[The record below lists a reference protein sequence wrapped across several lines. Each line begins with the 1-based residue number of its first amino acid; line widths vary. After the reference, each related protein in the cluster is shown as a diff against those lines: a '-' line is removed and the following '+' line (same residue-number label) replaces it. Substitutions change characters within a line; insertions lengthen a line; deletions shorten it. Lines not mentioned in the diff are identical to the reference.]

1 MARLFFAQRS
11 AGDAVQA
18 LVERQRAA
26 SIAER
31 TTLHVH
37 LHRLPTGAQ
46 YQTLVLQWR
55 LRQVEAVIGWLDAC
69 AAPQPGTALVAY
81 PIAALTDS
89 ANPML
94 AHQFVAYVCSSAG
107 QQVLVQH
114 GFIAADTTAAPP
126 AAPHT
131 LPTEPAPRVL
141 RVFAAASLTSAFE
154 VLGAAFGTQHPGVE
168 IIFSF
173 AGSHHLA
180 QQLANGPPADVFA
193 AAHRT
198 SMDAAIQMGRVQTG
212 SERICAYNRLAVV
225 TGRTNSLPFHSLG
238 DLAQPGRRL
247 VFGSDATA
255 VGHYALDLLEQ
266 VDHAGAFGARGRL
279 AVLQNVVGY
288 AATPRAVLERI
299 IAGEADAGIVFVSDY
314 HSAADQVRSPVI
326 YPTLLPW
333 SLS

>member
-1 MARLFFAQRS
+1 ADRRRRP
-11 AGDAVQA
+11 AG
-18 LVERQRAA
+18 RFTPPIPPR
-26 SIAER
+26 
-31 TTLHVH
+31 
-37 LHRLPTGAQ
+37 PTC
-46 YQTLVLQWR
+46 R
-55 LRQVEAVIGWLDAC
+55 
-69 AAPQPGTALVAY
+69 
-81 PIAALTDS
+81 
-89 ANPML
+89 
-94 AHQFVAYVCSSAG
+94 
-107 QQVLVQH
+107 
-114 GFIAADTTAAPP
+114 PP
-126 AAPHT
+126 HPR
-131 LPTEPAPRVL
+131 PTEPAPRVL

-299 IAGEADAGIVFVSDY
+299 MQARPMRVLFLYPITTAPPIR
-314 HSAADQVRSPVI
+314 SAHR
-326 YPTLLPW
+326 
-333 SLS
+333 